1 MKILSYDDQ
10 RGDVRATV
18 LAEAEDLRLYGG
30 ERAAIEACI
39 RLLAREKELGT
50 LAMPRVTRMDARP
63 DGSTEFDFDAAVPP
77 TVELGHYL
85 GLEVYVP
92 SDERPDLPV
101 LRAAA
106 ENVKAEIPET
116 YISRK
121 TDALVRERMDDIF
134 RRTAF
139 GSLADMYAIL
149 TEADLTLGGAHSDE
163 ELWNMAVSV
172 AGDTNGGSLRLRTE
186 EDIVNALGAV
196 LFPDGTEAENLAQ
209 IEHALEQRAERKRAE
224 DVERLARESFEAYL
238 RLAGKTEEELRAEF
252 RPQATE
258 LVRID
263 LLIDEVARREGL
275 TLSDDEFDNALN
287 AIASMY
293 DLHPTEVLEQIGA
306 ASLRAQLIRDKARAM
321 IVDSANTF

>member
-1 MKILSYDDQ
+1 MKILSFENQ
-10 RGDVRATV
+10 NGDVRATV
-18 LAEAEDLRLYGG
+18 LAESGDVRLYGG
-30 ERAAIEACI
+30 VRGAIEACI
-39 RLLAREKELGT
+39 RLLGQEKELGV
-50 LAMPRVTRMDARP
+50 LALPRVTRMDERP
-63 DGSTEFDFDAAVPP
+63 DGATEFDFDAAVPP
-77 TVELGHYL
+77 QVELGKYL

-106 ENVKAEIPET
+106 EGVQAAIPET

-149 TEADLTLGGAHSDE
+149 CDASAALGAGHGDEA
-163 ELWNMAVSV
+163 LWDMAVSV
-172 AGDTNGGSLRLRTE
+172 AGDTNGGGLRLRTE

-196 LFPDGTEAENLAQ
+196 LFPFGTEAENLAV
-209 IEHALEQRAERKRAE
+209 IERALEQRAEKKRAGS
-224 DVERLARESFEAYL
+224 VEALARESFEAYL
-238 RLAGKTEEELRAEF
+238 RLAGKTENELREEF
-252 RPQATE
+252 REQATE

-263 LLIDEVARREGL
+263 LLIDEVARREKL
-275 TLSDDEFDNALN
+275 TLSDEEFDSALN

-293 DLHPTEVLEQIGA
+293 DMHPAEVLERIGS

-321 IVDSANTF
+321 IVDSADTF